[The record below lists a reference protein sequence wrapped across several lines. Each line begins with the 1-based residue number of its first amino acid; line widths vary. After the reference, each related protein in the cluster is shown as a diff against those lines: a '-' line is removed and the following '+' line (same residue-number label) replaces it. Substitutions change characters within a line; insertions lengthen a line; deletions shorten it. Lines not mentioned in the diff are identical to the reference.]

1 MIESRPPLLLSSVY
15 LFQQSLSP
23 MKFTT
28 LLFLALIPAISAA
41 ENFLINS
48 NKLFDFAETSY
59 PEFFSP
65 AGVETTTLDEY
76 LVRYYPGTDTYIGT
90 KDKEIYVYGNI
101 FGGLLKVGEVSD
113 FIELEVDSDEL
124 LTELFANVQSN
135 VQVYGTGTVIS
146 ILSDDLNGSRHQ
158 RFIIELKSKQTLLIA
173 HNIDLAPRI
182 DTLAVNDQIEFFGE
196 YEWNN
201 KGGVIHW
208 THHDPEE
215 IHVNGWLFHNNVIY
229 Q

>member
-1 MIESRPPLLLSSVY
+1 
-15 LFQQSLSP
+15 

-28 LLFLALIPAISAA
+28 LLFLALIPSIAAA

-48 NKLFDFAETSY
+48 NKLFNFAEESY
-59 PEFFSP
+59 PEFFNP
-65 AGVETTTLDEY
+65 AGVATTTLDAF
-76 LVRYYPGTDTYIGT
+76 LVRYYHNTDTYIGT
-90 KDKEIYVYGNI
+90 RSEEVYVYGDN
-101 FGGLLKVGEVSD
+101 FNGLLRVGVIAD
-113 FIELEVDSDEL
+113 YIELEADGDEL
-124 LTELFANVQSN
+124 LAQFFANVQSN
-135 VQVYGTGTVIS
+135 VQVSGTGVVIS
-146 ILSDDLNGSRHQ
+146 ILSDDLSGSRHQ

-196 YEWNN
+196 YEWND

-208 THHDPEE
+208 THRDPEE
-215 IHVNGWLFHNNVIY
+215 IHENGWIFHNNIIY